1 MRTKGIPPAHNDHP
15 NVTPLIDVVMCLI
28 IFYMLVAKIGVATGV
43 DEKIELPSSIQG
55 MKLEDVGNTINLNV
69 SEGFVDDRLGPL
81 PVVTTLDPATGNLT
95 EVKVL
100 NERGKRP
107 LEEWLT
113 KLKQQNPNFS
123 VNIRADAKLAYR
135 YLEPVL
141 ITCANAGV
149 KNVNYAAKQAQ
160 AEVRVIER

>member
-1 MRTKGIPPAHNDHP
+1 MRTRGIPPAHNDHP

-28 IFYMLVAKIGVATGV
+28 IFYMLVAKIGVATGI
-43 DEKIELPSSIQG
+43 DEKVELPASIIG

-69 SEGFVDDRLGPL
+69 SEGFVHERLGPI
-81 PVVTTLDPATGNLT
+81 PTVTTLDPSTGNLV

-100 NERGKRP
+100 TEAAERP
-107 LEEWLT
+107 LEKFLT
-113 KLKQQNPNFS
+113 RMKQQNPNFS
-123 VNIRADAKLAYR
+123 VNVRADAKLAYR

-160 AEVRVIER
+160 AEVRVIQK